1 MSLPALS
8 RPSRRRNASKSYDW
22 MTVERIRL
30 RIATPIEPVM
40 PGRGFYQLEEDALY
54 VQVGLFSS
62 GRRFYSFLESS
73 NVLFDFDRLGRL
85 IFMEVRVPRRRW
97 EVDTTLEVPAIVQ
110 PADIRWLNFRDTID
124 HPAGRCPQQPGFDLG

>member
-1 MSLPALS
+1 
-8 RPSRRRNASKSYDW
+8 

-40 PGRGFYQLEEDALY
+40 PGLGFYQLEEDALY

-62 GRRFYSFLESS
+62 RRRFYSFLESR

-97 EVDTTLEVPAIVQ
+97 QIDATLQAPAVAQ
-110 PADIRWLNFRDTID
+110 PADIRWLNFRDTIIEPRLTANRD
-124 HPAGRCPQQPGFDLG
+124 AHPT